1 MGKATILGFSPNL
14 AAMISSGGR
23 ISTMEGTAGQIW
35 QKSLELGEEK
45 NERLIGKVVSSG
57 HTSVLEHGY
66 VNLSF
71 ENVSVFA
78 EQFLIEFRLASFTVK
93 SRRYVD
99 FSNCGWVTPF
109 ADAARAAVYDA
120 EVRRLFGVYD
130 ALCAAGVPKEDARFV
145 LPYGFHSNFFCS
157 MNARELVHVMN
168 ELTYGRGSGIPEL
181 RALGESLFAQCEAQ
195 APYLALRKEREYAV
209 QPPAVPAGEAL
220 RCDAAVTL
228 LDGTAEPERLIC
240 RAWQIG
246 QGRMPT
252 ELDDAQMRD
261 VLAALLR
268 QPRKREL
275 QQASFTLLFGGMSLA
290 ALTHLTRHRMQAL
303 VAPELL
309 KNADYGRYVLPQSV
323 LECGMEEVYRAAFS
337 GAAACAER
345 LESMGADE
353 TQLCYLLLSGQTVP
367 AVATM
372 NAGELYTFF
381 RLRTCTRAQWEIR
394 AIAVEALHV
403 LRKAH
408 PLLFAL
414 YGPTCFMTGHC
425 PEGKMCCGRQAEIR
439 LAEGDTPLGVLGEL
453 HPDTAERFG
462 LDTRVYAAELRLP
475 PLFASAGDKRVIYRP
490 LPRYPAVERDLA
502 LVCDEALPVAEIKDT
517 IRRSGGR
524 HLESVELFDVYQGAQ
539 IEQGKKSVAFSLRF
553 RGTDGTLSDGDIEP
567 ALQKIFRNLQEK
579 GCILRS

>member
-1 MGKATILGFSPNL
+1 M
-14 AAMISSGGR
+14 
-23 ISTMEGTAGQIW
+23 
-35 QKSLELGEEK
+35 
-45 NERLIGKVVSSG
+45 
-57 HTSVLEHGY
+57 
-66 VNLSF
+66 
-71 ENVSVFA
+71 
-78 EQFLIEFRLASFTVK
+78 
-93 SRRYVD
+93 
-99 FSNCGWVTPF
+99 
-109 ADAARAAVYDA
+109 
-120 EVRRLFGVYD
+120 
-130 ALCAAGVPKEDARFV
+130 PKEDARFV

-168 ELTYGRGSGIPEL
+168 ELTYGRGAKYAEL

-275 QQASFTLLFGGMSLA
+275 QQASFTLLFDGMSLA

-309 KNADYGRYVLPQSV
+309 KNADYDRYVLPQSV

-367 AVATM
+367 AAATM

-439 LAEGDTPLGVLGEL
+439 QQ
-453 HPDTAERFG
+453 F
-462 LDTRVYAAELRLP
+462 
-475 PLFASAGDKRVIYRP
+475 
-490 LPRYPAVERDLA
+490 
-502 LVCDEALPVAEIKDT
+502 
-517 IRRSGGR
+517 
-524 HLESVELFDVYQGAQ
+524 Q
-539 IEQGKKSVAFSLRF
+539 
-553 RGTDGTLSDGDIEP
+553 
-567 ALQKIFRNLQEK
+567 
-579 GCILRS
+579 

>member
-23 ISTMEGTAGQIW
+23 ISTMEGTAGEIW

-71 ENVSVFA
+71 EDVSVFA

-109 ADAARAAVYDA
+109 EDAARAEIYDA
-120 EVRRLFGVYD
+120 EVRRLFGIYD

-168 ELTYGRGSGIPEL
+168 ELTYGRGAKYAEL

-209 QPPAVPAGEAL
+209 QPPEVPAGEAL

-228 LDGTAEPERLIC
+228 LDGTAEPERRIC

-290 ALTHLTRHRMQAL
+290 ALTHLTRHRMLAL
-303 VAPELL
+303 VAPDLL

-323 LECGMEEVYRAAFS
+323 VDCGMEEVYRAAFS
-337 GAAACAER
+337 GATAYAER
-345 LESMGADE
+345 LAAMGADE

-367 AVATM
+367 AAVTM

-414 YGPTCFMTGHC
+414 YGPTCFMTGPC

-439 LAEGDTPLGVLGEL
+439 QQ
-453 HPDTAERFG
+453 F
-462 LDTRVYAAELRLP
+462 
-475 PLFASAGDKRVIYRP
+475 
-490 LPRYPAVERDLA
+490 
-502 LVCDEALPVAEIKDT
+502 
-517 IRRSGGR
+517 
-524 HLESVELFDVYQGAQ
+524 Q
-539 IEQGKKSVAFSLRF
+539 
-553 RGTDGTLSDGDIEP
+553 
-567 ALQKIFRNLQEK
+567 
-579 GCILRS
+579 